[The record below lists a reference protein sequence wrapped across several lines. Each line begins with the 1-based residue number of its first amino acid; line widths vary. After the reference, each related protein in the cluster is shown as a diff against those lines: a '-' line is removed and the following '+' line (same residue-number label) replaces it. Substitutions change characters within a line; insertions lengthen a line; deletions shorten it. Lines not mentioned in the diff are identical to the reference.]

1 MVQNDGLQSLDKT
14 NSVCI
19 IIFTRKN
26 VSIYIYIYIG
36 GFAQNAVNIVLR

>member
-14 NSVCI
+14 IYVRI
-19 IIFTRKN
+19 IVFARKN